1 MPATETTVREIALEN
16 PASIRVFEKLG
27 IDYCCGGHKFLTQ
40 ACRERALEPS
50 AVLAALDAAREPAEK
65 LGIDWSKVGLDSL
78 CEHIVTKHHA
88 YVRDEVP
95 RLMQFAQQVLT
106 RHGDR
111 HPELVEVQE
120 LVRALGEEL
129 LVHTGK
135 EEAVLFPYITNL
147 ERNLPRCGPPALGC
161 FGTVK
166 NPIRV
171 MLADH
176 EAAGEMMAQIRE
188 ASGNH
193 TAPIGACPTWQGFY
207 QALDEFER
215 DLHQHVHLENN
226 ILFPRAIELEE
237 SYG

>member
-1 MPATETTVREIALEN
+1 
-16 PASIRVFEKLG
+16 
-27 IDYCCGGHKFLTQ
+27 
-40 ACRERALEPS
+40 
-50 AVLAALDAAREPAEK
+50 
-65 LGIDWSKVGLDSL
+65 
-78 CEHIVTKHHA
+78 
-88 YVRDEVP
+88 
-95 RLMQFAQQVLT
+95 
-106 RHGDR
+106 
-111 HPELVEVQE
+111 
-120 LVRALGEEL
+120 
-129 LVHTGK
+129 
-135 EEAVLFPYITNL
+135 
-147 ERNLPRCGPPALGC
+147 
-161 FGTVK
+161 
-166 NPIRV
+166 

>member
-16 PASIRVFEKLG
+16 PGSIHVFEEFG
-27 IDYCCGGHKFLTQ
+27 IDYCCGGHKALTQ

-50 AVLAALDAAREPAEK
+50 VILAALDAAREPAEK
-65 LGIDWSKVGLDSL
+65 LGIDWSNVGLDSL

-88 YVRDEVP
+88 SIRAEVP
-95 RLMQFAQQVLT
+95 RLMQFAQQVVA

-129 LVHTGK
+129 MAHIGK

-147 ERNLPRCGPPALGC
+147 VRNLTQCGPPAMGC

-166 NPIRV
+166 APIRV

-176 EAAGEMMAQIRE
+176 EAAGELMAQIRE
-188 ASGNH
+188 ASGNY
-193 TAPIGACPTWQGFY
+193 TAPAGACPTWQGFY
-207 QALDEFER
+207 LTLDEFER

-226 ILFPRAIELEE
+226 ILFPQAIELEE
-237 SYG
+237 SCG

>member
-1 MPATETTVREIALEN
+1 MPVTETTVRDIALEN
-16 PASIRVFEKLG
+16 PASIRVFEKFG
-27 IDYCCGGHKFLTQ
+27 IDYCCGGHKPLTQ
-40 ACRERALEPS
+40 ACRERTLEPS
-50 AVLAALDAAREPAEK
+50 AVLAALDAVREPAEK

-88 YVRDEVP
+88 YVRAEVP
-95 RLMQFAQQVLT
+95 RLMLFAQQVVA

-129 LVHTGK
+129 MAHIGK
-135 EEAVLFPYITNL
+135 EEAVLFPYIMNL
-147 ERNLPRCGPPALGC
+147 VRNLPRGGPPALGC

-171 MLADH
+171 MMADH
-176 EAAGEMMAQIRE
+176 EAAGEMMAQIGE
-188 ASGNH
+188 TSGNY
-193 TAPIGACPTWQGFY
+193 TAPAGACPTWQGFY
-207 QALDEFER
+207 QTLGEFEL
-215 DLHQHVHLENN
+215 DLHQHIHLENN

-237 SYG
+237 SCG